1 MASKKDVS
9 HEVRDRHDE
18 LSQLVADGRYRYY
31 VLSEPRFSDAEFD
44 ELYRELEALEEKY
57 PSLRSPGSP
66 TQQVGAPLDEAFP
79 PFIHL
84 ESMLSLDNAFSEDEL
99 RAWAER
105 VRRGLSG
112 DDGIRFVC
120 ELKIDGVGINC
131 VYRDGVLVVGATRG
145 DGVVGETVTPQI
157 LTLHDV
163 PYRLDDP
170 EPPEVI
176 EVRGEVYFPLKA
188 FDEMNAE
195 RIKRDEP
202 AFMNPRNAASGALRQ
217 KDPSKVAGRP
227 LSMWVHSIGAVEGK
241 SFATHAAFLAW
252 AGAAGLPVPTQTKV
266 VDSIEEVWSFVEQS
280 TEARHT
286 FDFEVDGIVIKVD
299 DLAQRQRL
307 GVTARAPRWAIAY
320 KMAPVEQQTTL
331 EAIEINVGRTGK
343 ATPFAVMTPVVVA
356 GVTISRA
363 TLHNE
368 TQIHLKDVREGDTII
383 VRRAG
388 DVIPEVVGSVKADR
402 RRGAP
407 VWMMPTHCPT
417 CGEPLVRPEGEANH
431 FCENLDCPNRIRESL
446 THLASRGALDIKS
459 LGEKTVEE
467 LYELGILRDV
477 ADIFRLPARREELL
491 ALKGWKP
498 TRVDNL
504 AQGIEGAL
512 SQPLER
518 YLVALNIRHVGPSAA
533 AVLASHVRTL
543 DALRRA
549 SIEEL
554 SALEGVGLVIAA
566 SVRAWFESPH
576 NAQLVD
582 ELIELGIRT
591 DTALASPAVQADL
604 PLSGSTFV
612 LTGTLEARTRDE
624 ASSALQALGAT
635 VSGSVSAKTSAV
647 FAGADPGSKVDKARQ
662 RGVPVFG
669 EHQLDEL
676 LSGVAFE
683 ELSPPSDS

>member
-1 MASKKDVS
+1 MATEKDVPKKA
-9 HEVRDRHDE
+9 RDRHDE

-44 ELYRELEALEEKY
+44 ELYRELEALEEAH
-57 PSLRSPGSP
+57 PSLRTPSSP

-79 PFIHL
+79 PFVHL
-84 ESMLSLDNAFSEDEL
+84 EPMLSLDNVFSEDEL
-99 RAWAER
+99 LAWAER
-105 VRRGLSG
+105 VRRGLAAEESV
-112 DDGIRFVC
+112 RFVC

-131 VYRDGVLVVGATRG
+131 VYRDGVLAVGATRG

-157 LTLHDV
+157 LTLNDV
-163 PYRLDDP
+163 PYRLADR

-195 RIKRDEP
+195 RIKQDEP

-241 SFATHAAFLAW
+241 SFATHSAFLAW
-252 AGAAGLPVPTQTKV
+252 AAAAGLPVPTQTKV
-266 VDSIEEVWSFVEQS
+266 VDTIDEAWAFVEAS

-299 DLAQRQRL
+299 DLSQRQRL

-356 GVTISRA
+356 GVTIARA

-407 VWMMPTHCPT
+407 IWRMPAHCPT

-431 FCENLDCPNRIRESL
+431 FCENLECPNRIRESL

-477 ADIFRLPARREELL
+477 ADVFRLPGRREELL

-504 AQGIEGAL
+504 AQGIQGAL

-533 AVLASHVRTL
+533 AELASHLRTL
-543 DALRRA
+543 EALRQA
-549 SIEEL
+549 SVEEL
-554 SALEGVGLVIAA
+554 SAIEGVGLVIAA

-591 DTALASPAVQADL
+591 DTDLASPALQADL

-612 LTGTLEARTRDE
+612 LTGTLEARTREE

-635 VSGSVSAKTSAV
+635 VSSSVSGKTSAV

-669 EHQLDEL
+669 EQQLDEL
-676 LSGVAFE
+676 LRGAAFE
-683 ELSPPSDS
+683 ELSTPDAS